1 MDLPKFVRA
10 TQGRVFSFYQEGA
23 LYQGLTLET
32 GFYQLVEFFRAE
44 NRHHGYTLGCDLVQQ
59 GIDTVITVDDDSAY
73 RVWVSVGS
81 KVAIAPSAHQNL
93 NDIKVSY
100 PDEPGTEAPRHAHLR
115 IA

>member
-23 LYQGLTLET
+23 LFQGLTLET

-44 NRHHGYTLGCDLVQQ
+44 NRHHGYTLGCDLVQK
-59 GIDTVITVDDDSAY
+59 GIDTVITVDEDSAY
-73 RVWVSVGS
+73 RVWVSLGS
-81 KVAIAPSAHQNL
+81 KVAIAPSAHQHLHNL
-93 NDIKVSY
+93 PGHYAKETKA
-100 PDEPGTEAPRHAHLR
+100 EPRRPSHLR